1 MIENYEDNLLHLSYS
16 SVASK
21 RSKESLYKKDKTARH
36 STGADSELS
45 FWGHGPVL
53 LSFRVRSFLIQFFA
67 IGNTTV
73 CKGPW
78 PRAPPRSTP
87 ALAGVKDQRYLV
99 IENSWDLLLY

>member
-16 SVASK
+16 CVASK
-21 RSKESLYKKDKTARH
+21 RSKESLYKKDKIARH
-36 STGADSELS
+36 STGADSELG

-53 LSFRVRSFLIQFFA
+53 LSFHVRSFFIQFFA

-73 CKGPW
+73 FKGPW
-78 PRAPPRSTP
+78 PLAPLRSAP
-87 ALAGVKDQRYLV
+87 ALVGVKHQIYLV